1 MVQISTRFPLA
12 ARKNFFF
19 GFGRRCLPPA
29 FAPDGNQGRVR
40 LPVAWTRTERQGI
53 IINLYCKNFTVEII
67 STVLEM
73 PSRPSGA
80 IWNAGRLESGI
91 GCQAGFSARVPQ
103 GIRPDSTRRQGNG
116 RATGHPAGHPLPPS
130 APRSPHSR
138 PGRAAR
144 AFADGRRTMC
154 RQRTRTR
161 HGTFLK
167 FRRRCPEGP
176 VPRLPDFLQP

>member
-1 MVQISTRFPLA
+1 MIDTPT
-12 ARKNFFF
+12 
-19 GFGRRCLPPA
+19 
-29 FAPDGNQGRVR
+29 VR
-40 LPVAWTRTERQGI
+40 
-53 IINLYCKNFTVEII
+53 
-67 STVLEM
+67 EM

-80 IWNAGRLESGI
+80 IWNAGRLESGT
-91 GCQAGFSARVPQ
+91 GCQAGFSARVSPQ

-116 RATGHPAGHPLPPS
+116 RATGHPSGHPLPPS

-144 AFADGRRTMC
+144 AFADGRRIMC

-167 FRRRCPEGP
+167 FRRRCLKGRCPDCPISCNRDSNP
-176 VPRLPDFLQP
+176 VSHGAHRQVIRFSTLRGVALYGDSAAGHSIGKGVIGDLSGTGVRKKSGAGTPKV